1 VDKENA
7 MQTSTGPVPIRIS
20 NTGQVVDARVRV
32 FKSRGGE
39 VEWRAQDGGGPWT
52 ITFGKMGGGASTHPV
67 EPGSP
72 YGRNSFTVPPGE
84 SIKSGPI
91 RENANVNKTY
101 RYTVTDRS
109 GTPTHDPDV
118 DVET

>member
-1 VDKENA
+1 
-7 MQTSTGPVPIRIS
+7 MQTPTDPVPIRIS
-20 NTGQVVDARVRV
+20 DRGEVVDSRARV

-52 ITFGKMGGGASTHPV
+52 ITFGKTGGGASTHPV

-72 YGRNSFTVPPGE
+72 YGQNSFTVPPGG
-84 SIKSGPI
+84 STRSGRI
-91 RENANVNKTY
+91 RDNANVNRTY

-109 GTPTHDPDV
+109 GAPTHDPDV

>member
-1 VDKENA
+1 
-7 MQTSTGPVPIRIS
+7 MQPSTEPLPIRIS
-20 NTGQVVDARVRV
+20 ETGQVVDPKARV

-52 ITFGKMGGGASTHPV
+52 ITFGKTGGGGSTHPV

-72 YGRNSFTVPPGE
+72 YNQNTFTVPPGG
-84 SIKSGPI
+84 SARSGRI
-91 RENANVNKTY
+91 RENANATKTY

>member
-1 VDKENA
+1 
-7 MQTSTGPVPIRIS
+7 MQTGPVPIRIS
-20 NTGQVVDARVRV
+20 DKGRVVDVQARV

-52 ITFGKMGGGASTHPV
+52 ITFGKTDGGSSTHPV

-72 YGRNSFTVPPGE
+72 YARTSFTVPPGG
-84 SIKSGPI
+84 STRSGLI
-91 RENANVNKTY
+91 RANANVDKTY
-101 RYTVTDRS
+101 RYTVTDQS